1 MSLNSVH
8 IRPAVAADLNELF
21 RLEQLCF
28 DAESFN
34 RRQLRY
40 LVHHS
45 NGLFWV
51 LTDEKRIAAFII
63 LLERKNTEG
72 LRVYSLAVSPAFRG
86 RSYAQQMIQQALVL
100 AQERAKQFLYLEVS
114 EHNGAAIQ
122 LYRKLGFM
130 ETGRRKAYY
139 KDGSAAL
146 LMRLFID

>member
-1 MSLNSVH
+1 MSANSVH

-21 RLEQLCF
+21 HLEQLCF

-40 LVHHS
+40 LAHRA
-45 NGLFWV
+45 NGLFWI
-51 LTDEKRIAAFII
+51 LTDEGRIAAFII

-100 AQERAKQFLYLEVS
+100 AQERAKRFLYLEVS

>member
-8 IRPAVAADLNELF
+8 IRPAVAADLKELF